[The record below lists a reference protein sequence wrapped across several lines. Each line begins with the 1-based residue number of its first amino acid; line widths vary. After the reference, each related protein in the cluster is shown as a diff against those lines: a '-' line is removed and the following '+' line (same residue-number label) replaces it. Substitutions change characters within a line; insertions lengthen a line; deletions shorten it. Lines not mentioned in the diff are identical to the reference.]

1 DLFDPEFAGQTIGET
16 IGTVVT
22 STATGIAG
30 TLLGGPVAGA
40 VSAAAP
46 IFIIETGSAYNEM
59 IDRGID
65 PEQASRA
72 AINIGT
78 INAVIEQASLF
89 PLFKSLGISKI
100 ARRKMVKGITDEM
113 VKRAR
118 LGNIPKTGGV
128 QFITEGLEEVT
139 QTLNQIGQTNQLI
152 KDTDKKIKGDEVVEQ
167 VIKSFYGGALIGG
180 GLGGGAGVI
189 GTVKARG
196 EIGKAKRA
204 EVQADDAGKAAT
216 LKAIGEAILLE
227 RITKAKEIFEANGFT
242 DETRDALIKDVTG
255 KDNLESLNDAEM
267 RDVGRAL
274 KESINEGLIY
284 NADRVAD
291 TEPEVKEPVVP
302 AAAPAK
308 PKVAKPKVA
317 KPKVAKPDI
326 PAPKTPTEGV
336 KPEVI
341 EPVVPEKP
349 VPEEKVKEIKE
360 AVKDVETNPN
370 EKQIESGNYKKGHVK
385 ISGLD
390 VAIENPSGSFRS
402 GVDADGETWNTKM
415 HGHYGYIK
423 RTEGADGEQ
432 VDVFINPKTPE
443 SDNVFVVFQND
454 PKTGKFDE
462 HKVMMGYQSPSQ
474 AKRGYLSNYEQGWK
488 GLGSIEEM
496 THDEFKAWLKSDKPK
511 KTPKRVKPVAE
522 PTAPAAKP
530 KVAKPKVA
538 KPKVAKPKVEEL
550 AVQKPVQKPV
560 QKVPVTPTPA
570 DAKAKKG
577 ESHKKGKITI
587 KEIRRSIIEDFG
599 VPLRVGKFR
608 KKVKGGERLGM
619 FKIKPEVIR
628 TAEYHDLPTIS
639 HELAHFID
647 KKWNLKG
654 LRERSPELAGLDY
667 DPSKRRTSEGFAEY
681 IRYWVTGSAD
691 PTVIAP
697 KFTVKFN
704 EFLDKDNEL
713 RTKLNR
719 VKNNI
724 TTWREQGAAERL
736 YSQID
741 FDGKQSIKNFGRF
754 LKRTTYEIRRL
765 LEDDL
770 IFLDRFERQVMGV
783 KSISGA
789 VRDLIINPAVSPTAL
804 ARHSA
809 KTAEARAESMVLDGV
824 FDFSGQDVYK
834 SLVEILRPVRDDI
847 KNFITY
853 GISKRSIELHGRA
866 IQPGFDLGD
875 ALYFVNK
882 FETEIFKKVH
892 KEFKEFQDRVFQIT
906 IDAGVIS
913 VKQAEVIL
921 SLNVEYIPLKRSFE
935 RGEIE
940 SAFTG
945 VGNKIAH
952 PGSPIKKIKGS
963 GRAVVNPLQSVIQNT
978 AQIISAS
985 DKTRIIRAIVKLVES
1000 KEGFGNWVENIPIPK
1015 VPVKITLESMK
1026 KSLSDVG
1033 IDVDNNVDMEQIL
1046 TFYTNGRQYS
1056 GKDNVI
1062 SFWHDGKMKLYEL
1075 DPDLYKT
1082 LKAIDKVQLPPIID
1096 FIFGKPARAVR
1107 AGATGYRAGFAL
1119 ITNPMH
1125 DIFGMAL
1132 QTEYARAA
1140 TTPYISMRAIIK
1152 RIKGRKNDKIVKLFK
1167 RSGVEFGNFVG
1178 IDRKNLQSAVDS

>member
-1 DLFDPEFAGQTIGET
+1 
-16 IGTVVT
+16 
-22 STATGIAG
+22 
-30 TLLGGPVAGA
+30 
-40 VSAAAP
+40 
-46 IFIIETGSAYNEM
+46 
-59 IDRGID
+59 
-65 PEQASRA
+65 
-72 AINIGT
+72 
-78 INAVIEQASLF
+78 
-89 PLFKSLGISKI
+89 
-100 ARRKMVKGITDEM
+100 
-113 VKRAR
+113 
-118 LGNIPKTGGV
+118 
-128 QFITEGLEEVT
+128 
-139 QTLNQIGQTNQLI
+139 
-152 KDTDKKIKGDEVVEQ
+152 
-167 VIKSFYGGALIGG
+167 
-180 GLGGGAGVI
+180 
-189 GTVKARG
+189 
-196 EIGKAKRA
+196 
-204 EVQADDAGKAAT
+204 
-216 LKAIGEAILLE
+216 
-227 RITKAKEIFEANGFT
+227 
-242 DETRDALIKDVTG
+242 
-255 KDNLESLNDAEM
+255 
-267 RDVGRAL
+267 
-274 KESINEGLIY
+274 
-284 NADRVAD
+284 
-291 TEPEVKEPVVP
+291 
-302 AAAPAK
+302 
-308 PKVAKPKVA
+308 
-317 KPKVAKPDI
+317 
-326 PAPKTPTEGV
+326 
-336 KPEVI
+336 
-341 EPVVPEKP
+341 
-349 VPEEKVKEIKE
+349 
-360 AVKDVETNPN
+360 
-370 EKQIESGNYKKGHVK
+370 
-385 ISGLD
+385 
-390 VAIENPSGSFRS
+390 
-402 GVDADGETWNTKM
+402 
-415 HGHYGYIK
+415 
-423 RTEGADGEQ
+423 
-432 VDVFINPKTPE
+432 
-443 SDNVFVVFQND
+443 
-454 PKTGKFDE
+454 
-462 HKVMMGYQSPSQ
+462 
-474 AKRGYLSNYEQGWK
+474 
-488 GLGSIEEM
+488 
-496 THDEFKAWLKSDKPK
+496 
-511 KTPKRVKPVAE
+511 
-522 PTAPAAKP
+522 
-530 KVAKPKVA
+530 
-538 KPKVAKPKVEEL
+538 
-550 AVQKPVQKPV
+550 
-560 QKVPVTPTPA
+560 
-570 DAKAKKG
+570 
-577 ESHKKGKITI
+577 
-587 KEIRRSIIEDFG
+587 
-599 VPLRVGKFR
+599 
-608 KKVKGGERLGM
+608 M

-789 VRDLIINPAVSPTAL
+789 VRDLIINPAVSPTAM

-875 ALYFVNK
+875 ALYFVDK

-1178 IDRKNLQSAVDS
+1178 IDRKNLQSAVDSVLGSPARMKEFNIVEHPIQALSIILRSIHFYGRKFIEGYKQTISVTESGPRLAEFEAAYKTLEKKWGEKSIGAFIGASNAAADVTINFRRAGVWGQTLNQMIPFFNSVVQSPFKFGRYVRAHPVKAALKGMVGLTLPTLTLWWLHKDDEWYKEMPAWLKYGFFHFPLGGTGDKPAVIIRIPRPFVWSTVFSATPEMIWNFLYDKDAGELKKTMKHLTFETAPPMLPQSIKVPVELWANYDFFRDRNIDPYWDIEQKNPEDRYSPYTSETAKFIGKQFSLSPRKIEHAIGSSTGGLGMDLIRAGEGSVGKIKQPADIPVAGRLFVRKKTEEQRRKKIKYERDKKVAQIKKLVNKDRRGQAKSVMDSWNRRFPNNAINFDL